1 MTQVHIL
8 AIDLAKRSFQ
18 VCATDRGGA
27 VLFNRVLS
35 RTRLQ
40 QFLNEQSPCIV
51 AMEACATSH
60 FWGRFAQ
67 SRGHDVRL
75 IPPIYVKPFVKRQKN
90 DAADAAAIAEAALR
104 PNIHYVAVKSAE
116 HQARAVAFRTHQCF
130 VRQRTQL
137 INALRGHLAEF
148 GIVVAQ
154 GPANLG
160 AVAGMLDDGAVDLP
174 DGVREIGRLYLD
186 QISLLTEK
194 IDELSLKLREATTS
208 NAEMRRLCTV
218 PGVGPVTAG
227 AILAFAPDLHAFKSG
242 RNFAAWLGLV
252 PRQHSTGGKT
262 RLGGVSK
269 MGQTDIRRLLVVGA
283 MSIIRWIVRKGTFPD
298 NWLGHMLGRKPRMV
312 AAVALANKM
321 ARIIWAMMTREQNY
335 RMA

>member
-1 MTQVHIL
+1 MSEVHIL

-18 VCATDRGGA
+18 ICATAPGGA
-27 VLFNRVLS
+27 VLFNRTVS
-35 RTRLQ
+35 RAKLEKM
-40 QFLNEQSPCIV
+40 LGEQPACIV

-60 FWGRFAQ
+60 FWGRLAQ
-67 SRGHDVRL
+67 SLGHDVRL
-75 IPPIYVKPFVKRQKN
+75 IPPIYVKPFVKRPKN
-90 DAADAAAIAEAALR
+90 DAADAAAIAEAVLR
-104 PNIHYVAVKSAE
+104 PNLHFVAVKSTE

-148 GIVVAQ
+148 GLVIAQ
-154 GPANLG
+154 GPANLKI
-160 AVAGMLDDGAVDLP
+160 VASMVDDKSVDLP
-174 DGVREIGRLYLD
+174 EAVRDIVRLYLD
-186 QISLLTEK
+186 QIALLTQK
-194 IDELSLKLREATTS
+194 IDELTFKLRAATKV
-208 NAEMRRLCTV
+208 NDEMRRLCTV

-227 AILAFAPDLHAFKSG
+227 AIMAFAPDLQTFSSG

-252 PRQHSTGGKT
+252 PRQRSTGGKT
-262 RLGGVSK
+262 RLGSVSK
-269 MGQTDIRRLLVVGA
+269 MGQADIRKLLIVGA
-283 MSIIRWIVRKGTFPD
+283 MSRIRWIVRKGVLPD
-298 NWLGHMLGRKPRMV
+298 NWLGRVLGRKPRMV